1 MQNLKTVL
9 SFDDVILVP
18 QYSSITSRRE
28 INTSQTF
35 VVNNKLN
42 VDFEIPI
49 ISSPMS
55 TVTQDYMA
63 NAMNSHGGL
72 GIIHRYNTI
81 EQQCETLSKIDSP
94 TRRSAAIGASGDYKE
109 RCAELVRNGM
119 TVVCIDVAHG
129 DHVLVEEAVSHIKK
143 TYPDLVVIAGNVAT
157 GSAYKR
163 LSRLGVDFVRTSV
176 GSGSI
181 CTTRIQ
187 TGHGIPTFQAVYDCN
202 QARAEMISV
211 SEDSAPAF
219 IVADGGIKNAGD
231 IAKSLA
237 VGADLVMLGSMLSG
251 TKETP
256 GRIHHVDGKKY
267 KSYNGMA
274 SKVAQK
280 AWKGS
285 YSSIEGVG
293 SRVLYKGTVSK
304 VINEI
309 MSNVRSAM
317 SYSGAYDLYEFREN
331 AEFVRQTVNSHA
343 EGTAHIRRNQ

>member
-18 QYSSITSRRE
+18 QYSSITSRRDIDTTQVFE
-28 INTSQTF
+28 IS
-35 VVNNKLN
+35 NKVSIN
-42 VDFEIPI
+42 FDIPI

-63 NAMNSHGGL
+63 NAMNSQGGL
-72 GIIHRYNTI
+72 GIIHRYNDI
-81 EQQCETLSKIDSP
+81 EQQCEVLKKIDSP

-109 RCAELVRNGM
+109 RCAELVKNGM
-119 TVVCIDVAHG
+119 SIVCIDVAHG
-129 DHVLVEEAVSHIKK
+129 DHILVEEAVQHIKK
-143 TYPDLVVIAGNVAT
+143 THPSLIIIAGNVAT
-157 GSAYKR
+157 GSAYTR

-187 TGHGIPTFQAVYDCN
+187 TGHGIPTLQAIFDCN
-202 QARAEMISV
+202 QARDKMINDGES
-211 SEDSAPAF
+211 SFPAF
-219 IVADGGIKNAGD
+219 IIADGGIKNSGD
-231 IAKSLA
+231 IVKSLA
-237 VGADLVMLGSMLSG
+237 AGAELVMLGSMLSG

-256 GRIHHVDGKKY
+256 GRIHQIDGKKY

-293 SRVLYKGTVSK
+293 SRVLYKGTVIK
-304 VINEI
+304 VLNEI

-317 SYSGAYDLYEFREN
+317 SYSGALELHEFKEN
-331 AEFVRQTVNSHA
+331 AKFVRQTVNSHV
-343 EGTAHIRRNQ
+343 EGTAHIRRIQ

>member
-18 QYSSITSRRE
+18 QYSSITSRRD
-28 INTSQTF
+28 IDTSQSF
-35 VVNNKLN
+35 EISNKVNI
-42 VDFEIPI
+42 DFDIPI

-72 GIIHRYNTI
+72 GIIHRYNDI
-81 EQQCETLSKIDSP
+81 EQQCETLNKIDSQ

-109 RCAELVRNGM
+109 RCAELVKNGM
-119 TVVCIDVAHG
+119 SVVCIDVAHG
-129 DHVLVEEAVSHIKK
+129 DHILVEEAVQHIKK
-143 TYPDLVVIAGNVAT
+143 THPQLIIIAGNVAT
-157 GSAYKR
+157 GSAYTR

-187 TGHGIPTFQAVYDCN
+187 TGHGIPTLQAVFDCN
-202 QARAEMISV
+202 QARNKMIAEGEES
-211 SEDSAPAF
+211 SPAF
-219 IVADGGIKNAGD
+219 IIADGGIKNAGD

-237 VGADLVMLGSMLSG
+237 AGAELVMLGSMLSG

-256 GRIHHVDGKKY
+256 GRIHHVDGKKF

-285 YSSIEGVG
+285 YSSVEGVG
-293 SRVLYKGTVSK
+293 SRVPYKGTATK
-304 VINEI
+304 VLNEI

-317 SYSGAYDLYEFREN
+317 SYSGALDLQEFKEN

-343 EGTAHIRRNQ
+343 EGTAHIRRIQ